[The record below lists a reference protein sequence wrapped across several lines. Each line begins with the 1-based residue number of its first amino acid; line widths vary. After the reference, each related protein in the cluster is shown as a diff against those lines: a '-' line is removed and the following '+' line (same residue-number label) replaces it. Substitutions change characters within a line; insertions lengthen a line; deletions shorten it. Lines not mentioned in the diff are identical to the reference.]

1 MNRQL
6 ANRVLDWNADN
17 AETFAPAF
25 GSEMFWLWT
34 KEDKERFPCC
44 AIKGN
49 MRVVLVTWNDSCDE
63 DEYVITFRSGATRVV
78 TQELL
83 QAATLQH
90 NTLVKATAK
99 GIKTQRSEALA
110 EMTTPAYSISHG
122 FREIP
127 TKPNEAQQST
137 AT

>member
-1 MNRQL
+1 MNRQV

-44 AIKGN
+44 AFKGD
-49 MRVVLVTWNDSCDE
+49 MRVVLLTWNGRCDE
-63 DEYVITFRSGATRVV
+63 DDYIITFRSGVTRVV
-78 TQELL
+78 AQEML

-90 NTLVKATAK
+90 NIFVKATAK
-99 GIKTQRSEALA
+99 GMKTHRSEALA
-110 EMTTPAYSISHG
+110 ETTTPAYSISHG
-122 FREIP
+122 FREIN
-127 TKPNEAQQST
+127 TNEAQ
-137 AT
+137 